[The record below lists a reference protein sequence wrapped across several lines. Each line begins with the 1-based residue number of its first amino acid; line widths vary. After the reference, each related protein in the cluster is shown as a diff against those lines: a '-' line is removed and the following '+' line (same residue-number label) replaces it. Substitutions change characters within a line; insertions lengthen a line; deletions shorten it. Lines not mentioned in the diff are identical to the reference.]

1 MRKAE
6 KVGKNADNR
15 SKKNSVGGRQVL
27 AVDLLRGFLSSLEI
41 INLLRWSTGL
51 NSWSTGLNSCR
62 AFLARAAAL
71 LSRTAKNETTVCAW
85 PFYTRSMMLGS
96 RIYYLRAMMHAAFEE
111 KRTRG
116 WQILKIRL

>member
-1 MRKAE
+1 MKKTE
-6 KVGKNADNR
+6 KKTKKNADNR
-15 SKKNSVGGRQVL
+15 SKKKSVGGRRVL
-27 AVDLLRGFLSSLEI
+27 AVGLLRGLLSSLEI

-51 NSWSTGLNSCR
+51 NLCR

-71 LSRTAKNETTVCAW
+71 LSRTAKNETTVCSW
-85 PFYTRSMMLGS
+85 PFYIRSMMLGS
-96 RIYYLRAMMHAAFEE
+96 RIYYLRAMVHAAFEE